1 MLYLDLKRLENE
13 IIFFTYFYLYFFLCK
28 NNKCNSI
35 NSITKY
41 EIQKLMQDRRISKQ
55 EAINELINEK
65 LELAEIEK
73 YRIFANEY
81 EIEDEMNKMLSQ
93 SGSSISA
100 MKVRL
105 NPSDFQKAKNKFK
118 TQLEKRKL
126 YEALLGGFKVDTS
139 DQGAKNY
146 YENHRDEFMLFT
158 KISDDVLTSSN
169 DRELE
174 TYRRG
179 GIRSKSI
186 KSQRV
191 VLSPENSDI
200 RLLAFLSRIKENE
213 STSIMQNGD
222 IFVSYRVIAKSNAE
236 YFQFEQIKNE
246 VKNVYANRQR
256 DEYLSD
262 YFDKLRVKAEIKYLR

>member
-1 MLYLDLKRLENE
+1 MRL
-13 IIFFTYFYLYFFLCK
+13 FFLLIFICIFSYAK
-28 NNKCNSI
+28 IINAIALTVNKEA
-35 NSITKY
+35 ITEY

-100 MKVRL
+100 MKARL

-146 YENHRDEFMLFT
+146 YENHRDEFVLFT
-158 KISDDVLTSSN
+158 KITADVLTSSN

-186 KSQRV
+186 QSQRV

-213 STSIMQNGD
+213 STGIMQNGD
-222 IFVSYRVIAKSNAE
+222 IFVSYRVISKTNAE